1 MPNNPLYQ
9 SGRIDAR
16 NNGLTHDNKASN
28 PVKKYS
34 QGMNTFNNSYM
45 FATTERFADISP
57 FLYMDCISRDTI
69 PFRSIHK
76 LSSYTL
82 QSPMMDEIYKH
93 KFYSIV
99 PYRSILPNTW
109 EIFFANPTKGDDV
122 PDDVYC
128 NANLIRLYLEYLR
141 DLIIKIQEN
150 AGLDTAFIMEFGPK
164 ILEFYIVTE
173 SIFSAGSLLSSL
185 KYNFW
190 SFLSDSYYSIDY
202 KVGTFDNV
210 FDELV
215 SKLLSFYSITY
226 EVQPD
231 KFEVII
237 PSSMTPEVSSNLDYD
252 RVVSDHTFLDILRSG
267 DYYSV
272 NIASSSLMLNEE
284 FTQIITSANEY
295 LINVFVYILSKYGF
309 DGESIDIATVDLSSV
324 GYDVDLSAI
333 IAYQI
338 TCLSQA
344 TDPSIDYIFNA
355 NLFRETLFPLD
366 TIERFTYNGR
376 YFVYETFS
384 KHYLE
389 SYWFNPQNFV
399 DTCQKLFSYA
409 KSLKFGDYFTQ
420 MRPQRTAVGDLDI
433 DTSDGLDALEIT
445 RKMVYQRFLNWNNR
459 VGPKYEDY
467 IKELTGMSALPDPT
481 EPSLITHSQSVVGS
495 YQVENT
501 GDAQLSLDNSV
512 TTLLR
517 DTNSGFEFDII
528 ISEPSILLG
537 LTSYDMM
544 RLYTRVMDRSH
555 IKDSRFDFFNHMLQ
569 YTGDQDIK
577 ALELDA
583 ASDDSPIGYN
593 TKDIHYKMQVNVA
606 NGGFITSLSSW
617 AFTSE
622 LTDNDMTMK
631 FGINPQFIRNTNG
644 DFDRFYSSLT
654 GYSLGTYFHFIL
666 KYTNDLSNMQ
676 RPMDVAPDIL

>member
-1 MPNNPLYQ
+1 MPRNPLYNN
-9 SGRIDAR
+9 GRIDAQ

-69 PFRSIHK
+69 PFRSAHK

-99 PYRSILPNTW
+99 PYRAILPNTW
-109 EIFFANPTKGDDV
+109 EVFFANPTKGDDV

-128 NANLIRLYLEYLR
+128 NANVLRCYCEYLR
-141 DLIIKIQEN
+141 DLLVKLSN
-150 AGLDTAFIMEFGPK
+150 TDTSTIDIMTYAPK
-164 ILEFYIVTE
+164 IFEFYIVTE
-173 SIFSAGSLLSSL
+173 SIFSSGSLLSSL

-190 SFLSDSYYSIDY
+190 SLLSGVDNSSDY
-202 KVGTFDNV
+202 VLTTFDNL
-210 FDELV
+210 FDVLMSLYV
-215 SKLLSFYSITY
+215 RYFSITY

-231 KFEVII
+231 KFEILIPHSMSPEISTNII
-237 PSSMTPEVSSNLDYD
+237 YD
-252 RVVSDHTFLDILRSG
+252 RIVSDHTFLDILRSG

-272 NIASSSLMLNEE
+272 DVASSDIAVDPE
-284 FTQIITSANEY
+284 FVEIFTNIQGQIMGLFIE
-295 LINVFVYILSKYGF
+295 IISKYGLEPS
-309 DGESIDIATVDLSSV
+309 DLATVDLSSV
-324 GYDVDLSAI
+324 GYDVDLSAV

-389 SYWFNPQNFV
+389 SYWFNPANFV

-420 MRPQRTAVGDLDI
+420 MRPQRTAVGDLSI

-467 IKELTGMSALPDPT
+467 IKELTGMSAMPDPT

-501 GDAQLSLDNSV
+501 GEAQLSLDNSV

-517 DTNSGFEFDII
+517 DTNSDFEFDII

-555 IKDSRFDFFNHMLQ
+555 LKDSRFDFFNHMLQ

-583 ASDDSPIGYN
+583 SSDDSPIGYN
-593 TKDIHYKMQVNVA
+593 TKDIHYKMQVSVA
-606 NGGFITSLSSW
+606 NGGFITSLKSW

-622 LTDNDMTMK
+622 FTDNDMTMK

-666 KYTNDLSNMQ
+666 KYTNDLSNMR